1 MQIKNVT
8 ATHKKDFRILLE
20 NLSFVLEAGD
30 KMAVIGEEGNGKS
43 TLLKLIYQPEK
54 TEEYIE
60 SEGEIITGNAR
71 IGYLAQELTEEQK
84 EETVWEFCCKNSEFY
99 EQSPRELAEIARKLG
114 MDTELFYAQEK
125 MGQLSGGEKVKIQLA
140 GIMMQNPEVILL
152 DEPSNDLD
160 LETLDFLE
168 RFILETKT
176 AVLYVSHDETLI
188 ERTANKILHL
198 EQIRRKTRCRYTVAK
213 CDYRTYMEKRTQE
226 FANQERIAG
235 KQREE
240 YARQQE
246 RFLRIQ
252 QKVEYQQNSISRQD
266 PHGGQLLKKK
276 MHAVKSMGKRFEKQK
291 EEFLEFPESED
302 AIFLLFSRECSV
314 PRGKKVLEYSLE
326 TLTVGER
333 ILAQDIFLRV
343 QGPEHVGIIGK
354 NGCGKTT
361 LLRKIAMEF
370 LERKDLKTAYM
381 PQNYEEKMDLE
392 QTCIEFLTETGDREE
407 INRIR
412 TYLGSMKYTADEMSH
427 PIRELSGGQ
436 RAKLFFLKMSMQG
449 SQVLVLDEPTRNFS
463 PLSNPVIRRNLKEFQ
478 GCIISV
484 SHDRKYLEEV
494 CTVIYELTEKGLV
507 KRR

>member
-60 SEGEIITGNAR
+60 YEGEIITGNAR

-168 RFILETKT
+168 RFILETKA

-235 KQREE
+235 
-240 YARQQE
+240 
-246 RFLRIQ
+246 
-252 QKVEYQQNSISRQD
+252 
-266 PHGGQLLKKK
+266 
-276 MHAVKSMGKRFEKQK
+276 
-291 EEFLEFPESED
+291 
-302 AIFLLFSRECSV
+302 
-314 PRGKKVLEYSLE
+314 
-326 TLTVGER
+326 
-333 ILAQDIFLRV
+333 
-343 QGPEHVGIIGK
+343 
-354 NGCGKTT
+354 
-361 LLRKIAMEF
+361 
-370 LERKDLKTAYM
+370 
-381 PQNYEEKMDLE
+381 
-392 QTCIEFLTETGDREE
+392 
-407 INRIR
+407 
-412 TYLGSMKYTADEMSH
+412 
-427 PIRELSGGQ
+427 
-436 RAKLFFLKMSMQG
+436 
-449 SQVLVLDEPTRNFS
+449 
-463 PLSNPVIRRNLKEFQ
+463 
-478 GCIISV
+478 
-484 SHDRKYLEEV
+484 
-494 CTVIYELTEKGLV
+494 
-507 KRR
+507 

>member
-30 KMAVIGEEGNGKS
+30 KMAVIGEEGNGKT

-60 SEGEIITGNAR
+60 YEGEIITGNAR

-84 EETVWEFCCKNSEFY
+84 EETVWEFCYKNPEFY

-152 DEPSNDLD
+152 DEP
-160 LETLDFLE
+160 
-168 RFILETKT
+168 
-176 AVLYVSHDETLI
+176 
-188 ERTANKILHL
+188 
-198 EQIRRKTRCRYTVAK
+198 
-213 CDYRTYMEKRTQE
+213 
-226 FANQERIAG
+226 
-235 KQREE
+235 
-240 YARQQE
+240 
-246 RFLRIQ
+246 
-252 QKVEYQQNSISRQD
+252 
-266 PHGGQLLKKK
+266 
-276 MHAVKSMGKRFEKQK
+276 
-291 EEFLEFPESED
+291 
-302 AIFLLFSRECSV
+302 
-314 PRGKKVLEYSLE
+314 
-326 TLTVGER
+326 
-333 ILAQDIFLRV
+333 
-343 QGPEHVGIIGK
+343 
-354 NGCGKTT
+354 
-361 LLRKIAMEF
+361 
-370 LERKDLKTAYM
+370 
-381 PQNYEEKMDLE
+381 
-392 QTCIEFLTETGDREE
+392 
-407 INRIR
+407 
-412 TYLGSMKYTADEMSH
+412 
-427 PIRELSGGQ
+427 
-436 RAKLFFLKMSMQG
+436 
-449 SQVLVLDEPTRNFS
+449 TRNFS